1 MRVLLTGASGFV
13 GSHLLRLL
21 ATDGRH
27 EVAALLRASS
37 GTWRIADLLP
47 SVNRIEGDLDDLE
60 PSRGRF
66 AAFAPEVVIH
76 LAWKGVGNTA
86 RNDVAQAEN
95 IPHTLSLVRLA
106 HEAGAKAWV
115 GLGSQAEYGPTEG
128 PIREDAPTR
137 PMTLYGAAKLAT
149 GMFAGQLCRD
159 LGMRFAWL
167 RLFSA
172 YGPMDDSGWMI
183 PSLIQQLLRRERPL
197 LTAGTQLWDYLY
209 VADAARAIAQVALTP
224 QASGMFN
231 LGSGRPE
238 TIRSVAE
245 RIRDAIDPKLPLGL
259 GEVPFR
265 PDQVM
270 HLEADIGRLR
280 ATTGWSPEI
289 DLNEGLR
296 RTIAWFRERL

>member
-1 MRVLLTGASGFV
+1 
-13 GSHLLRLL
+13 
-21 ATDGRH
+21 
-27 EVAALLRASS
+27 
-37 GTWRIADLLP
+37 
-47 SVNRIEGDLDDLE
+47 
-60 PSRGRF
+60 
-66 AAFAPEVVIH
+66 
-76 LAWKGVGNTA
+76 
-86 RNDVAQAEN
+86 
-95 IPHTLSLVRLA
+95 
-106 HEAGAKAWV
+106 
-115 GLGSQAEYGPTEG
+115 
-128 PIREDAPTR
+128 
-137 PMTLYGAAKLAT
+137 
-149 GMFAGQLCRD
+149 
-159 LGMRFAWL
+159 MRFAWL

>member
-13 GSHLLRLL
+13 GSHVLRLL
-21 ATDGRH
+21 ATNGRH
-27 EVAALLRASS
+27 KVAAFLRASS
-37 GTWRIADLLP
+37 RAWRIADLLP
-47 SVNRIEGDLDDLE
+47 SVIRIEGDLDDLE
-60 PSRGRF
+60 SSRGGF

-95 IPHTLSLVRLA
+95 IPQTLSLVRLA

-137 PMTLYGAAKLAT
+137 PTTLYGAAKLAT

-183 PSLIQQLLRRERPL
+183 PSLIQQLLRRERPP

-238 TIRSVAE
+238 TIRNVAE

-280 ATTGWSPEI
+280 AATGWSPEI

-296 RTIAWFRERL
+296 RTIAWFREKL